1 MNRPL
6 SLDIRSL
13 LPSDTA
19 VIPTGFY
26 CGDTTL
32 TSLDLSKLRI
42 SVIESDCFRYLHSLT
57 ELIFS
62 RELVRIE
69 SGSFRGLVSIR
80 LIDLSNCSML
90 RVLEDDTFMGAHSLR
105 ALFLPDGLLE
115 IGSGVFRELI
125 SLENLTIP
133 ASVMT
138 ISSRAFGGCFRLKQ
152 VTLRGRPNID
162 PNAFKRCHPDLT
174 FVHECS
180 SEVKGCRL
188 QPGQAAARGGEMR
201 VAVVEPPVHSKLPSL
216 QQHSSEVEGSRLQP
230 GQAAARGGEMRVA
243 VVEPPVHSKLQSLQ
257 QHSSEVEGSRLQPGQ
272 AAAVGGRM
280 EVAVDKPSMHP
291 DSPFHFPCYIGRYD
305 ALKGKLQFEQDAN
318 GFMCQITYEEFV
330 DDIEIVIL
338 LCGHAFSVIGMI
350 EWYSKKCDDTC
361 CPSCMKKLH

>member
-1 MNRPL
+1 MNRLL
-6 SLDIRSL
+6 SLDIRFL

-201 VAVVEPPVHSKLPSL
+201 VAVVEPPVHSKL
-216 QQHSSEVEGSRLQP
+216 
-230 GQAAARGGEMRVA
+230 
-243 VVEPPVHSKLQSLQ
+243 QSLQ

-330 DDIEIVIL
+330 DDMEIVIL

>member
-1 MNRPL
+1 
-6 SLDIRSL
+6 
-13 LPSDTA
+13 
-19 VIPTGFY
+19 
-26 CGDTTL
+26 
-32 TSLDLSKLRI
+32 
-42 SVIESDCFRYLHSLT
+42 
-57 ELIFS
+57 
-62 RELVRIE
+62 
-69 SGSFRGLVSIR
+69 
-80 LIDLSNCSML
+80 ML

-201 VAVVEPPVHSKLPSL
+201 VAVVEPPVHSKL
-216 QQHSSEVEGSRLQP
+216 
-230 GQAAARGGEMRVA
+230 
-243 VVEPPVHSKLQSLQ
+243 QSLQ

-305 ALKGKLQFEQDAN
+305 ALKGKLQFEQDDE
-318 GFMCQITYEEFV
+318 GFACQITYEEFV
-330 DDIEIVIL
+330 DDMEIVIL

>member
-1 MNRPL
+1 MNRLL

-201 VAVVEPPVHSKLPSL
+201 VAVVEPPVHSKL
-216 QQHSSEVEGSRLQP
+216 
-230 GQAAARGGEMRVA
+230 
-243 VVEPPVHSKLQSLQ
+243 QSLQ

-291 DSPFHFPCYIGRYD
+291 DSPFRFPCYIGRYD
-305 ALKGKLQFEQDAN
+305 ALKGKLQFEQDDE
-318 GFMCQITYEEFV
+318 GFACQITYEEFV
-330 DDIEIVIL
+330 DDMEIVIL

>member
-1 MNRPL
+1 MNRLL
-6 SLDIRSL
+6 SLDIRFL

-201 VAVVEPPVHSKLPSL
+201 VAVVEPPVHSKL
-216 QQHSSEVEGSRLQP
+216 
-230 GQAAARGGEMRVA
+230 
-243 VVEPPVHSKLQSLQ
+243 QSLQ

>member
-1 MNRPL
+1 MDRRPSDL
-6 SLDIRSL
+6 VNLDIHRL
-13 LPSDTA
+13 FPPDTS
-19 VIPTGFY
+19 VIPSGY
-26 CGDTTL
+26 CSGNTTL
-32 TSLDLSKLRI
+32 IRLDLSTLPI
-42 SVIESDCFRYLHSLT
+42 SVIEFDCFRYLHSLT

-80 LIDLSNCSML
+80 MIDLSNCSML

-105 ALFLPDGLLE
+105 ALFLPDGLVE
-115 IGSGVFRELI
+115 IGPGVFRELI

-138 ISSRAFGGCFRLKQ
+138 ISPRAFGGCFRLIQ
-152 VTLRGRPNID
+152 VTLRGRPKID

-201 VAVVEPPVHSKLPSL
+201 VAVVEPPVHSKL
-216 QQHSSEVEGSRLQP
+216 
-230 GQAAARGGEMRVA
+230 
-243 VVEPPVHSKLQSLQ
+243 QSLQ

-272 AAAVGGRM
+272 AAAGGGRM

-291 DSPFHFPCYIGRYD
+291 NSPFRFDCCIGRYD
-305 ALKGKLQFEQDAN
+305 ALKGQLQFGQDAN
-318 GFMCQITYEEFV
+318 GFVCQITYEEFV
-330 DDIEIVIL
+330 DDMEIVIL
-338 LCGHAFSVIGMI
+338 PCGHAFSVIGMS

-361 CPSCMKKLH
+361 CPSCIAKLP

>member
-1 MNRPL
+1 MDSGLGGLGGLVSGLVSGLLN
-6 SLDIRSL
+6 LDICSL
-13 LPSDTA
+13 LPLDTA
-19 VIPTGFY
+19 VIPAGFY

-32 TSLDLSKLRI
+32 TSLDLSTLQI
-42 SVIESDCFRYLHSLT
+42 SVIEPDCFRYLHSLT
-57 ELIFS
+57 KLIFS

-105 ALFLPDGLLE
+105 ELFLPDGLVE
-115 IGSGVFRELI
+115 IGSGVFRELM

-138 ISSRAFGGCFRLKQ
+138 ISSRAFGGCFRLKE

-162 PNAFKRCHPDLT
+162 PNAFRRCHPDLT

-188 QPGQAAARGGEMR
+188 QPGQAASGGGVMG
-201 VAVVEPPVHSKLPSL
+201 VAVDEPSMHPDLPSL
-216 QQHSSEVEGSRLQP
+216 LQSSSEVEGCRLQP
-230 GQAAARGGEMRVA
+230 RQAAAG
-243 VVEPPVHSKLQSLQ
+243 
-257 QHSSEVEGSRLQPGQ
+257 
-272 AAAVGGRM
+272 GGRM

-291 DSPFHFPCYIGRYD
+291 NSPFRFSCYIGEYG
-305 ALKGKLQFEQDAN
+305 ALKGKLQFEQDAK
-318 GFMCQITYEEFV
+318 GFSCQITYEEFV
-330 DDIEIVIL
+330 DDMEIVIL
-338 LCGHAFSVIGMI
+338 PCGHAFSVIGMS
-350 EWYSKKCDDTC
+350 EWYSKECEDTC
-361 CPSCMKKLH
+361 CPSCMAKLH

>member
-1 MNRPL
+1 MNRLL
-6 SLDIRSL
+6 SLDIRFL

-201 VAVVEPPVHSKLPSL
+201 VAVVEPPVHSKL
-216 QQHSSEVEGSRLQP
+216 
-230 GQAAARGGEMRVA
+230 
-243 VVEPPVHSKLQSLQ
+243 QSLQ

-305 ALKGKLQFEQDAN
+305 ALKGKLQFEQDDE
-318 GFMCQITYEEFV
+318 GFACQITYEEFV
-330 DDIEIVIL
+330 DDMEIVIL